1 MAVFMSV
8 LLKWVRVGAYP
19 FNMAH
24 GHRFLQH
31 DPVGHNLGYIK
42 PYSEVTRQD
51 KQGFR
56 NGEWWLLTK
65 FGGKKPNTWGPVLK
79 EIAEVCESKNVQ
91 LITEGGPVAVRVI
104 RDECVTI
111 NEGKDES

>member
-31 DPVGHNLGYIK
+31 DPVGHNLGYYILNVTKGIGYVSLRFTEQVCLKPGRRPHPHGRHIRQRRLLRLATEK
-42 PYSEVTRQD
+42 PYGMRY
-51 KQGFR
+51 
-56 NGEWWLLTK
+56 
-65 FGGKKPNTWGPVLK
+65 FGGRSGHVK
-79 EIAEVCESKNVQ
+79 EEI
-91 LITEGGPVAVRVI
+91 GHR
-104 RDECVTI
+104 
-111 NEGKDES
+111 